1 MSMRW
6 MGARLLMMSGV
17 KPTWLH
23 AAGASAGAFGTP
35 WSAAA
40 RALFPAAFL
49 PAQRETGSVW
59 LAWLSLCAWTL
70 LAGWFGRSQFER
82 NLRYDALAA
91 QATSL
96 KPVSERKSTRLNSS
110 HLGISYA

>member
-1 MSMRW
+1 MFNLLLASGTRSLLERLLSKRKVRELVALLMAMLW
-6 MGARLLMMSGV
+6 MGPRLLMMSGV
-17 KPTWLH
+17 KPKWLH

-70 LAGWFGRSQFER
+70 LAGWFGRSEEH
-82 NLRYDALAA
+82 
-91 QATSL
+91 T
-96 KPVSERKSTRLNSS
+96 PE
-110 HLGISYA
+110 